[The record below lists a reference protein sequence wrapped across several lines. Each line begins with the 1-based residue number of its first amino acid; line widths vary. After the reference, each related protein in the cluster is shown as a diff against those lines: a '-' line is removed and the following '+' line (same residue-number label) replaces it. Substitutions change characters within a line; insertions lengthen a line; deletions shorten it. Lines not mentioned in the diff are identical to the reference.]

1 MNVWKLIAAGN
12 LMREDAPIP
21 APEEGKLKIRITN
34 VLIDTVG
41 AEILGGEIKVNYP
54 LIPGRFAVGIVAEEN
69 DNPEF
74 PKGTRVMLHTFLPA
88 PDTGTQKKNFS
99 EGDYITRGATAAGY
113 LRDFVY
119 ISPDEMTA
127 LPDSVNDESALLI
140 ELVALAKA
148 TVDALGAQKGQ
159 HIAVVGGN
167 MLGLIICQL
176 LIYQQ
181 ASPILI
187 DTHQNR
193 LDFARANGVYYTVF
207 ADETLMDNVG
217 ELTGGRLCDGAIF
230 VVSAN
235 MNDKTLPFK
244 VCARNASAVFC
255 GFYSRGLSVNLDLA
269 LKKRLTV
276 YGITDGEEY
285 VPTAINLIANK
296 AADTSIFPAKRY
308 ASENIAAFMETLSSP
323 VKNAEDLNI
332 IDLV

>member
-1 MNVWKLIAAGN
+1 MNVWKLIAPGN
-12 LMREDAPIP
+12 LMREDVPLP
-21 APEEGKLKIRITN
+21 APEEGKLKVRITK
-34 VLIDTVG
+34 VLIDAVG
-41 AEILGGEIKVNYP
+41 ADILGGEIKVNYP

-69 DNPEF
+69 ENPEF

-119 ISPDEMTA
+119 VSPDEMTA
-127 LPDSVNDESALLI
+127 LPDSVGDESALLI

-148 TVDALGAQKGQ
+148 TVDALDVQKGQ
-159 HIAVVGGN
+159 HIAVIGGN
-167 MLGLIICQL
+167 MLGLIVCQL

-187 DTHQNR
+187 DSHQNR
-193 LDFARANGVYYTVF
+193 LDFARANGVYYSVF
-207 ADETLMDNVG
+207 ADETLMDSVG

-244 VCARNASAVFC
+244 VCARKASTVYC

-269 LKKRLTV
+269 MKKHITV
-276 YGITDGEEY
+276 YGITDGEDY

-296 AADTSIFPAKRY
+296 AADTSIFPAVRY
-308 ASENIAAFMETLSSP
+308 ASENMNAFMQAISTA
-323 VKNAEDLNI
+323 KNAEDLNI
-332 IDLV
+332 IELV